1 MTCARSRYAT
11 EYKPRVTPGGAR
23 LVKILMSSKRSFAV
37 CAISLLFSGLA
48 PGQVTSGTILGTVT
62 DSSNSSVPNAKIRI
76 TNSGTGIASDI
87 KSNSDG
93 NYELP
98 YLIAGEYEVAV
109 EAPGFKS
116 FRQTKIMLN
125 TDEKY
130 RVDVKLE
137 VGNASQTVTVAASSE
152 VLQTD
157 ASEMSQTVDR
167 RTIESLPNIND
178 NPLIFA
184 MTMSGVVTTGAFLD
198 PNNVNTGDNSR
209 QYFSGFTVNG
219 SRPISSNISLDGAF
233 NTNGYVNEI
242 AVIPARDAIA
252 EVKVITNAYSA
263 EYGRAGGGVIN
274 FTTRSGDNVLHG
286 SLFENFRNSDLNAN
300 SFGNNTF
307 GTDSHGN
314 PLRPRPPFS
323 TNSFG
328 GTLGGPVVLPK
339 IYDGHNKTFFFFSY
353 QGLRRSQGN
362 STYYTVPTAL
372 ERVGDFSQ
380 TLAAVNIGGQQVAE
394 HRQIYLPLPN
404 TTTVTTVGTGQY
416 QYTRQQAS
424 SGGILNKI
432 PTQDLD
438 PVALKLMS
446 YYPLPN
452 ITPLNID
459 GTNNYFTNAPTYT
472 RSDQIIVKLDR
483 QITVSQK
490 LFFRWTTDWTLSNPP
505 NIFSIAAANNNG
517 PTTQF
522 NPSATIGYDW
532 AISARSMLEIR
543 ASMTRIN
550 LILIPAGGLN
560 YLETNNPGFSP
571 QEVAAGATQVF
582 PRINISPYPSEGTAS
597 YIVRNNHSTNYSFT
611 PNYTKLLNKWTLK
624 LGGEYLALYNNFVQ
638 PQYGSFALTNGANSF
653 TQACEGTGCAGVP
666 ANTPQGW
673 GAAGFLMGVADGAA
687 GNGEFVT
694 GDPPMALKNPFY
706 AVYSQNDWK
715 ATRNLTINIGLR
727 YEYQG
732 SLTERNNHLSQF
744 ILSGTNPTGTNGLY
758 EFSGVNGDSRGQT
771 NSDKTNF
778 APRVGFAYRLGDK
791 TVIRSA
797 YGISY
802 DMITGMGSGAQGFGS
817 DGFSKPAYVQIRP
830 STGITNGLDILIAPF
845 ENAFSAGGVAAAP
858 NALNPVLLG
867 NSPTA
872 IIKGDSRT
880 PYVQQWNFTIQRLL
894 PWGMDAQVAY
904 VGTKG
909 TFLSIQQ
916 HPVNQ
921 TDDIPPATLNS
932 AIATYQAT
940 GLNPLTTAVPNPFY
954 GIITNNTN
962 LKGSTILQQ
971 YLDLP
976 YPAYGAFATWQGRIG
991 DSNYNSLQATVKH
1004 MFRHGFQI
1012 GGAYTWSKS
1021 TNDGGSY
1028 AAQIQGGFS
1037 QGSFY
1042 WDPNNRRLDRSISSF
1057 DVPQRLVLNY
1067 LWELPFGK
1075 GQPIFNR
1082 TPVLSQALGGWKVAG
1097 ITMFS
1102 DGFPIGITGG
1112 GFGRPNII
1120 GNPVLPKKDQIVGNG
1135 VTAVTLPDG
1144 TKWVEP
1150 AGYKLYFNPD
1160 AFAEPVITVPRAGTT
1175 GQFVNV
1181 LNPYTYGDAPRLFND
1196 IRAPGIDNWDLN
1208 VSRIITLRE
1217 RLRLEIR
1224 ADAYNALNRVQI
1236 GAPSSGFGGPDV
1248 TTPGRLGMNNSTT
1261 FGSIPVTTA
1270 QTAVS
1275 QVGNS
1280 ARYMQ
1285 LSLRLSW

>member
-1 MTCARSRYAT
+1 MSLR
-11 EYKPRVTPGGAR
+11 KNL
-23 LVKILMSSKRSFAV
+23 LVIMSTV
-37 CAISLLFSGLA
+37 LLLVGHVHA
-48 PGQVTSGTILGTVT
+48 QVTSGTILGTVT
-62 DSSNSSVPNAKIRI
+62 DSSNSSVPNARIRI
-76 TNSGTGIASDI
+76 TNTGTSISSDI
-87 KSNSDG
+87 RSNQDG
-93 NYELP
+93 NFELP
-98 YLIAGEYEVAV
+98 YLISGEYEVIV
-109 EAPGFKS
+109 EADGFKS
-116 FRQTKIMLN
+116 FRKTNILLS

-137 VGNASQTVTVAASSE
+137 VGNSSQTVTVAASNE

-157 ASEMSQTVDR
+157 SSQLSQDVDR

-184 MTMSGVVTTGAFLD
+184 MTMPGVVTTGAFLD

-219 SRPISSNISLDGAF
+219 SRPISSNIQLDGAF

-242 AVIPARDAIA
+242 AVIPARDAIG

-274 FTTRSGDNVLHG
+274 FTTRSGDNVVHG

-307 GTDSHGN
+307 GSDSHGN

-328 GTLGGPVVLPK
+328 GTLGGPVVIPK
-339 IYDGHNKTFFFFSY
+339 MYDGHNKTFFFFSY
-353 QGLRRSQGN
+353 QGLRRSQGS

-380 TLAAVNIGGQQVAE
+380 TLAAVNINGQQVAVN
-394 HRQIYLPLPN
+394 RNIYLPLPG
-404 TTTVTTVGTGQY
+404 TTNVTTVGPGQY
-416 QYTRQQAS
+416 QYTRQQAI
-424 SGGILNKI
+424 SGGTLNKI
-432 PTQDLD
+432 PTQYLD

-459 GTNNYFTNAPTYT
+459 GTSNYFTNAPTYT

-483 QITVSQK
+483 QVSVTQK

-522 NPSATIGYDW
+522 NPSATVGYDW
-532 AISARSMLEIR
+532 TISPRSMLEIR

-550 LILIPAGGLN
+550 LLLIPNGGLN
-560 YLETNNPGFSP
+560 YLETNNPGFQA
-571 QEVAAGATQVF
+571 QEVAAGLTQVF
-582 PRINISPYPSEGTAS
+582 PRINISPYPSEGVGGFV
-597 YIVRNNHSTNYSFT
+597 VRNNHSTNYSFT

-624 LGGEYLALYNNFVQ
+624 FGGEYLALYNNFIQ
-638 PQYGSFALTNGANSF
+638 PYYASIGFTNGSNAF
-653 TQACEGTGCAGVP
+653 TQYCEGTGCPAVP
-666 ANTPQGW
+666 ANQAQGW
-673 GAAGFLMGVADGAA
+673 GAASFLMGAADGAI
-687 GNGEFVT
+687 GNGEFAT
-694 GDPPMALKNPFY
+694 GDPSMALKNNFY
-706 AVYSQNDWK
+706 AIYSQNDWK
-715 ATRNLTINIGLR
+715 ATRNLTINLGLR

-732 SLTERNNHLSQF
+732 PLTERNNHLSQF
-744 ILSGTNPTGTNGLY
+744 LLNSTNETGTNGLY
-758 EFSGVNGDSRGQT
+758 QFSGYGGDSRGQT
-771 NSDKTNF
+771 NTDKKNF
-778 APRVGFAYRLGDK
+778 APRIGFAYRLGDK

-817 DGFSKPAYVQIRP
+817 DGFAAPSYVQIRP
-830 STGITNGLDILIAPF
+830 STGITNGLDILVAPF
-845 ENAFSAGGVAAAP
+845 ESAFSSGGVVAAP
-858 NALNPVLLG
+858 NAYNPALLG
-867 NSPTA
+867 NSVTA
-872 IIKGDSRT
+872 IIKADSRT

-894 PWGMDAQVAY
+894 PWSMDAQVAY

-909 TFLSIQQ
+909 TFLSVQQ
-916 HPVNQ
+916 DPVNQ
-921 TDDIPPATLNS
+921 TNDIPQATLNS
-932 AIATYQAT
+932 AVATYIAT
-940 GLNPLTTAVPNPFY
+940 GINPLTTAVNNPFY
-954 GIITNNTN
+954 GVITNNTN
-962 LKGSTILQQ
+962 LRGSTIQQ
-971 YLDLP
+971 LYLDLP
-976 YPAYGAFATWQGRIG
+976 YPAYGSVTRFQDRIG
-991 DSNYNSLQATVKH
+991 DSSYHSFQASVKH
-1004 MFRHGFQI
+1004 NFRNGFQL

-1021 TNDGGSY
+1021 INDGGSY

-1037 QGSFY
+1037 QGSYY

-1057 DVPQRLVLNY
+1057 DIPQRLVINY

-1075 GQPIFNR
+1075 GKPLFTNTPI
-1082 TPVLSQALGGWKVAG
+1082 VSQALGGWKVAG
-1097 ITMFS
+1097 ITTFS

-1120 GNPVLPKKDQIVGNG
+1120 GNPVLPKKDQIIGDG
-1135 VTAVTLPDG
+1135 KTAVTLPDG
-1144 TKWVEP
+1144 TNWVVP
-1150 AGYKLYFNPD
+1150 AGYQLYFNPD
-1160 AFAEPVITVPRAGTT
+1160 AFAVPILTVPRAGSP
-1175 GQFVNV
+1175 GQYVNV
-1181 LNPYTYGDAPRLFND
+1181 ANPYYYGDAPRLFNN
-1196 IRAPGIDNWDLN
+1196 IRAPGINNWDMN
-1208 VSRIITLRE
+1208 VSRIVTLKE

-1224 ADAYNALNRVQI
+1224 ADAYNAFNRVQL
-1236 GAPSSGFGGPDV
+1236 GAPGSGFGGPDL
-1248 TTPGRLGMNNSTT
+1248 TTPGRLGMNTSTT

-1270 QTAVS
+1270 QTSVS
-1275 QVGNS
+1275 QVSNT